1 MEARSLVRTS
11 LLQLDPE
18 PYSYLPERLALF
30 YACEVPFNTLLL
42 IKAYMEAFSSYWFE
56 ALKDD
61 LEREIN
67 EKEARAPKE
76 MDTLVDAVKYAFKE
90 LEKDPVLGS
99 IEALDLMSLL
109 NIDLV
114 VDRKV
119 LRKAAIEASLG
130 LHVEKLHKKGLRKAL
145 PCILEMLK

>member
-1 MEARSLVRTS
+1 
-11 LLQLDPE
+11 
-18 PYSYLPERLALF
+18 
-30 YACEVPFNTLLL
+30 
-42 IKAYMEAFSSYWFE
+42 
-56 ALKDD
+56 
-61 LEREIN
+61 
-67 EKEARAPKE
+67 
-76 MDTLVDAVKYAFKE
+76 MDTLVDAVRYAFKE